1 MAIVF
6 KQAVRDETKAAD
18 PSSMDFIL
26 SDGTVDRMGDI
37 IEPDGWQLSNFRK
50 NPVALYGHDASALP
64 VGRWKNVRV
73 EGKRLIGTL
82 QLAAAGTSRFI
93 DALRSLIEQG
103 IIKAV
108 SVGFQ
113 PIEYEPIDEK
123 NPWDGLRFT
132 KQELMECSLVTVPA
146 NPNAVA
152 LRSLA
157 PNIRQRL
164 AASGAAPVETFVRPK
179 KPAARGATPSQTG
192 KTQMKIKERIAAKV
206 ASLEELRNKLAPIV
220 KKISDDDELTD
231 VEQEEFDTLQA
242 EIDATEKDLRTL
254 RAAEKQ
260 LGIASDVI
268 ESTPRN
274 RPPGVPATITAPGVA
289 RSVRSKDSPFDL
301 LVRSFIVFSQAHVM
315 RQAPDDVIKQRF
327 SGRDDI
333 AAVYRAVTN
342 PARTD
347 TAGWAEE
354 LVGEAILDFIEQLL
368 PVSVYG
374 PLSAAGVRFSFGVNG
389 RVIVPRRDR
398 VVGAAGDLAGA
409 FVGEGMPIPVR
420 RGQIGSVT
428 LTPHK
433 LGVISTFTRE
443 MAQRSTPQIEGIIR
457 QGIIEDTADAID
469 RALLDDLPGTVIR
482 PAGLGFGVVPI
493 PPTAGGDDAAVQA
506 DVRAMLAPFIA
517 ANAAKGLVW
526 LMNSGS
532 RSNLSMMTNPLG
544 LTSEFQAQARA
555 GELGGFPIIDSTNVA
570 IGDLWLVRA
579 ADFMSAN
586 GDTPVFDVSDQA
598 TIHEVDAYSADGT
611 AGPTVL
617 PISTGA
623 AGAAVVATPV
633 RSLWQTATTGVRM
646 LMDMDWE
653 MRRAGMVQKIEG
665 ISW

>member
-1 MAIVF
+1 MSIVF
-6 KQAVRDETKAAD
+6 KQAIRDETKAAD
-18 PSSMDFIL
+18 PSSMDFVL

-37 IEPDGWQLSNFRK
+37 IEPDGWQLGNFRK
-50 NPVALYGHDASALP
+50 NPVALYGHDSSALP
-64 VGRWKNVRV
+64 VGKWANVRV
-73 EGKRLIGTL
+73 EGKRLVGTL
-82 QLAAAGTSRFI
+82 KLAAAGTSRFI

-113 PIEYEPIDEK
+113 PLAYEPIDDK

-132 KQELMECSLVTVPA
+132 KVELMECSLVTVPA

-152 LRSLA
+152 LRSLDPA
-157 PNIRQRL
+157 IRQKL
-164 AASGAAPVETFVRPK
+164 AASGTAPVDSFVRPK
-179 KPAARGATPSQTG
+179 KPAAKGATPSRTG
-192 KTQMKIKERIAAKV
+192 NKPMKIKERIAAKV
-206 ASLEELRNKLAPIV
+206 ATIEELRNKLAPLAGKV
-220 KKISDDDELTD
+220 NDDEELSE
-231 VEQEEFDTLQA
+231 VEQETFDTLTD
-242 EIDATEKDLRTL
+242 EIDAEEKQLRTL

-260 LGIASDVI
+260 LGLASDPI
-268 ESTPRN
+268 EAPRA
-274 RPPGVPATITAPGVA
+274 RGAGIPVQAPAPAVLRSA
-289 RSVRSKDSPFDL
+289 RTKESPFDL
-301 LVRSFIVFSQAHVM
+301 LVRSFIIFSQSHHC

-347 TAGWAEE
+347 TPTWAEE
-354 LVGEAILDFIEQLL
+354 LVGEAILDLMEQLL
-368 PVSVYG
+368 PVSVYA
-374 PLSAAGVRFSFGVNG
+374 PLSAQGVRFSFGRNG
-389 RVIVPRRDR
+389 SIKIPRRDR
-398 VVGAAGDLAGA
+398 VVGSAGDLAGA

-420 RGQIGSVT
+420 RGLIGSVT
-428 LTPHK
+428 LNPHK
-433 LGVISTFTRE
+433 LGVISTFTKE
-443 MAQRSTPQIEGIIR
+443 MADRSTPQIEGIIR

-469 RALLDDLPGTVIR
+469 RALLDDAAGTAIR
-482 PAGLGFGVVPI
+482 PAGLGNGVTPI
-493 PPTAGGDDAAVQA
+493 TAATGGDDAAVQA
-506 DVRAMLAPFIA
+506 DVRAILAPFIA
-517 ANAAKGLVW
+517 ANAAKGLIW

-555 GELGGFPIIDSTNVA
+555 GNLAGYPIIDSTNVA
-570 IGDLWLVRA
+570 VGDLWLVRA
-579 ADFMSAN
+579 ADFMSAT
-586 GDTPVFDVSDQA
+586 GDTPNFDISDQA
-598 TIHEVDAYSADGT
+598 TIHEIDAYSADGT
-611 AGPTVL
+611 AANTVL

-623 AGAAVVATPV
+623 AGSAVVATPV